1 MVRGIVLENS
11 LRASARLFLGTLGE
25 NVPAIVAT
33 KTHHVIAVRGEKPG
47 AEELGIVPGSW

>member
-1 MVRGIVLENS
+1 MRGIVLENS

-33 KTHHVIAVRGEKPG
+33 KTHQLIEVRDEKPG